1 MNFDFADIK
10 TKLGAYIANS
20 ADDPLGL
27 ILIVGSVSVVVLSLL
42 LKASFSNMKKA
53 DEKKK
58 EFFSDDIDI

>member
-1 MNFDFADIK
+1 MNFDITDIK
-10 TKLGAYIANS
+10 TELSTYIANS
-20 ADDPLGL
+20 SDDPLGL
-27 ILIVGSVSVVVLSLL
+27 VLIIGSVSVLILSLL